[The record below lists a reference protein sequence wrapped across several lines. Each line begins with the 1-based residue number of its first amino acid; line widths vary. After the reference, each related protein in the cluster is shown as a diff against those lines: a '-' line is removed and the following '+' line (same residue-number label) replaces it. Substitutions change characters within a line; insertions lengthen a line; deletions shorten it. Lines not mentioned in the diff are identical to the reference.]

1 MTRLEDADELESE
14 VEDLKN
20 DSKQRRGG
28 KTTSQQMQKKRQAFL
43 RLSEDIARAVWN
55 KHLDISHNHLAN
67 MLKDE
72 LDIRYSN
79 GVTQNFIPSQREL
92 SDVLKAIA
100 PECVPKRQSETDI
113 PIDTRYYLIGL
124 IKQSLSNK
132 LS

>member
-1 MTRLEDADELESE
+1 
-14 VEDLKN
+14 
-20 DSKQRRGG
+20 
-28 KTTSQQMQKKRQAFL
+28 
-43 RLSEDIARAVWN
+43 VWN

-100 PECVPKRQSETDI
+100 PEGVPKRQSETDI